1 MGSCRPG
8 SSSLNSLEFFAGH
21 VLYYFLHSI
30 TLNGKGV
37 QNVFACVLWH
47 KPDENPDRLKLNDF
61 LAHGLSCFL
70 PVQRI
75 YCRFAA
81 SETQLEGQKR
91 IVTVPWQTPLGVRS
105 SQLASALYLINSQKT

>member
-8 SSSLNSLEFFAGH
+8 SSSINSLEFFAGH

-30 TLNGKGV
+30 TLNGKCV

-61 LAHGLSCFL
+61 LAHVYHVSCLCNEFTVDL
-70 PVQRI
+70 
-75 YCRFAA
+75 
-81 SETQLEGQKR
+81 QLQKH
-91 IVTVPWQTPLGVRS
+91 
-105 SQLASALYLINSQKT
+105 N

>member
-30 TLNGKGV
+30 TLNGKCV

-81 SETQLEGQKR
+81 AETQLEGKKR
-91 IVTVPWQTPLGVRS
+91 IVTVPRTANTSR
-105 SQLASALYLINSQKT
+105 SQKQSTCVCSLFN

>member
-30 TLNGKGV
+30 TLNGKFV

-70 PVQRI
+70 PVQQI
-75 YCRFAA
+75 YCTFAA
-81 SETQLEGQKR
+81 AETQLECKKK
-91 IVTVPWQTPLGVRS
+91 IVTVPWTANTSR
-105 SQLASALYLINSQKT
+105 SQKQSTCVCSLFN